1 MSINTVEG
9 WNKYVRESYSKV
21 LRERGIEPTEGILV
35 AFQERVNEQVRQL
48 EAEAEKR
55 REKELLEA
63 QRIEQEAQEM
73 SRIFDHTKIGFPPY
87 DLIERVYRLRY
98 RGMDHVIE
106 GLAAVWFAGYVQGIR
121 RERQRRNKNSRGA
134 AAPAS
139 PAVN

>member
-73 SRIFDHTKIGFPPY
+73 SRIFGHTKVGFPPY
-87 DLIERVYRLRY
+87 GLIERVYGLRY

>member
-9 WNKYVRESYSKV
+9 WNKYVRENHSKI
-21 LRERGIEPTEGILV
+21 LRDRGIEPTEEALA
-35 AFQERVNEQVRQL
+35 AFQAEVEALVDKL

-73 SRIFDHTKIGFPPY
+73 SRIFGHTKVGFPPY
-87 DLIERVYRLRY
+87 GLIERVYGLRY

-121 RERQRRNKNSRGA
+121 AERKRRNKNSRVA

-139 PAVN
+139 PATN